1 MGSKIDWTENG
12 WPVVSGCEKVSPG
25 CDRCYAAAIAHR
37 FNGTSVWP
45 NGFDVTLWPS
55 RLSAPMHWRRPRLV
69 FVCPTGDLFHH
80 GVPAE
85 FIAQVFAVMQSCK
98 AHTFQV
104 LTKRHARMRSLLSS
118 DEFWTYVETFGREVS
133 ASGPQRRSQ
142 YPADFGRAHQGL
154 PNVLLGVSAE
164 NQKFADIRIPV
175 LLQTP
180 GFLRWVSAEPLLGAV
195 DLSGYLRGPRALDWV
210 VAGGESGPGA
220 RPMQLAWARALAVQC
235 EQAGAA
241 YFFKQTGSALA
252 RELGY
257 RGKGNDP
264 AQWPESFPRQY
275 PQRAA

>member
-1 MGSKIDWTENG
+1 MGSKIDWTDEG
-12 WPVVSGCEKVSPG
+12 WPVVTGCEKVSPG

-37 FNGTSVWP
+37 FEGTKVWP

-55 RLSAPMHWRRPRLV
+55 RLRAPMHWRRPRLV
-69 FVCPTGDLFHH
+69 FVCHTGDLFHH
-80 GVPAE
+80 RVPDE
-85 FIAQVFAVMQSCK
+85 FIAQIFAVMQSCK
-98 AHTFQV
+98 SHTFQV
-104 LTKRHARMRSLLSS
+104 LTKRHARMRRLLSS
-118 DEFWTYVETFGREVS
+118 DEFWSAVETFGHEVS
-133 ASGPQRRSQ
+133 TSGPRRRSQ
-142 YPADFGRAHQGL
+142 YPVDFGRAHKGL

-175 LLQTP
+175 LMQTP

-195 DLSGYLRGPRALDWV
+195 DLSAYLQGSRALDWV
-210 VAGGESGPGA
+210 VVGGESGAEA
-220 RPMQLAWARALAVQC
+220 RPMQLGWARDLAAQC

-241 YFFKQTGSALA
+241 YFFKQTGTALA

-264 AQWPESFPRQY
+264 AQWPESFPREY